1 MTSMVRNRDGSITH
15 VQDLRRSTMNSD
27 MFSIII
33 LAHWDNVMGP
43 MISKI
48 WKGNDKVQAT
58 EETVNY
64 ISNHTLS
71 GELCRQ
77 TEKQTVDP
85 KLCILPDLGYL
96 FNAFI
101 FTGHSKMGPTITSLS
116 FVMAYEDLS
125 KFLMMQNHLERQ
137 VKLIILKYRVFQ
149 LKVCMG
155 INFLLCTFFNQH
167 FLFRL
172 FQWLIVVEL
181 EEG

>member
-1 MTSMVRNRDGSITH
+1 MSSMVRNRDGSITH
-15 VQDLRRSTMNSD
+15 VQDLRRSTMASD
-27 MFSIII
+27 MFSMII

-48 WKGNDKVQAT
+48 WIGNDKVEAT
-58 EETVNY
+58 KETVNY

-116 FVMAYEDLS
+116 FVLAYDDLS
-125 KFLMMQNHLERQ
+125 KFLMLQTHLERQ
-137 VKLIILKYRVFQ
+137 AKLIILKYRVFQ
-149 LKVCMG
+149 QKVCPTFSTLLKK
-155 INFLLCTFFNQH
+155 FLLTV
-167 FLFRL
+167 
-172 FQWLIVVEL
+172 I
-181 EEG
+181 

>member
-1 MTSMVRNRDGSITH
+1 MHHI
-15 VQDLRRSTMNSD
+15 QDLRQSIMNSN

-43 MISKI
+43 MVSKI
-48 WKGNDKVQAT
+48 WKGNDKVEASK
-58 EETVNY
+58 ETVNY

-101 FTGHSKMGPTITSLS
+101 FTGNSKMGPTITSLS
-116 FVMAYEDLS
+116 FVMAHEDLS
-125 KFLMMQNHLERQ
+125 KFLMLQCLLERQ
-137 VKLIILKYRVFQ
+137 VKLIILKYRIFQ
-149 LKVCMG
+149 HKVRY
-155 INFLLCTFFNQH
+155 F
-167 FLFRL
+167 
-172 FQWLIVVEL
+172 
-181 EEG
+181 